1 MAKERAGLMTDRE
14 FTEIVQETKG
24 IVLSAIEKHL
34 DRRHIHA
41 IDDVAQETYFRAFR
55 SLQKQAFR
63 EESSISTWLYT
74 IARNEALRMNKKL
87 GRESD
92 KVAKKMQETSV
103 DDAVDALS
111 FDSDLDLL
119 RDSIEMLPDKY
130 RSVVVLVAEG
140 YSVKE
145 IAEKL
150 QIRSGTVKSRTS
162 RGREMLQKLMQGG
175 MS

>member
-1 MAKERAGLMTDRE
+1 MTDRE

-24 IVLSAIEKHL
+24 IVLSAIQKHL
-34 DRRHIHA
+34 DRRYIHA

-55 SLQKQAFR
+55 SLQKNGFR
-63 EESSISTWLYT
+63 EESAISTWLYT
-74 IARNEALRMNKKL
+74 IARNESLRMNKKL

-103 DDAVDALS
+103 DEAVEGLS
-111 FDSDLDLL
+111 FDNDIDLL
-119 RDSIEMLPDKY
+119 RDSIEMLPEKY
-130 RSVVVLVAEG
+130 KSVVALVAEG

-175 MS
+175 MP

>member
-1 MAKERAGLMTDRE
+1 MTDRE

-34 DRRHIHA
+34 DRRHVHA
-41 IDDVAQETYFRAFR
+41 IDDVAQETYLRAFR

-92 KVAKKMQETSV
+92 KVAKKIQETSV
-103 DDAVDALS
+103 DDAVDGIS

-130 RSVVVLVAEG
+130 KSVVALVAEG